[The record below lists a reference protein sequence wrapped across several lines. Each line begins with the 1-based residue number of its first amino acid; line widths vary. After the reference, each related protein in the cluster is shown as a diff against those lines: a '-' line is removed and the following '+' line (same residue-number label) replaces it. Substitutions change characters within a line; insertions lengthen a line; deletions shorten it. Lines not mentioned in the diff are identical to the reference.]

1 MMTVCDSGY
10 TVKKKKSKQKKKRR
24 EQKERKR
31 DKYIPTK
38 KKMHK

>member
-10 TVKKKKSKQKKKRR
+10 TVKKSKQKKKRR

-38 KKMHK
+38 KKNA

>member
-10 TVKKKKSKQKKKRR
+10 TIKKKSKQKKKRR